1 MASSGIPL
9 SEWSGSGATHEL
21 HETIR
26 KQIDATNKQSETILK
41 LTWATVF
48 LGVVQVLAT
57 IVQLIIS
64 FR

>member
-9 SEWSGSGATHEL
+9 SEWSGSGATREL

-26 KQIDATNKQSETILK
+26 KEIDATNKQSKIILK

-48 LGVVQVLAT
+48 LGVVQVFAT
-57 IVQLIIS
+57 IVQLIVS
-64 FR
+64 FG